1 MSFSNSNFSSI
12 LSRTK
17 GKISSFI
24 SDVLYTQ
31 PDSYLRINTA
41 LKKFPNLNKSNPIDL
56 YRSDYIPSNKNINS
70 SILNFENRDYSDFLG
85 QKTSRTNT
93 NNIQK
98 KINIPND
105 RRYHKSLLESS
116 LDKIKNEIRQKR
128 EDNIARMNELNNK
141 SVKLNDYFYNE
152 NNNNKGKFT
161 SLFNSKSINKIDND
175 DNINLEE
182 NEGNVYNSSS
192 KKDYINS
199 FNENS
204 FVEKNNLKRTFDTDL
219 IQSDINESFSIN
231 PKNKRKKLDAQMI
244 SIQKQTE
251 FSFNTDNKKEDNNN
265 YKNDKVLFGA
275 PKESIKSPPLCDKA
289 IFGVTPIIN
298 KEEKNENNDIKEIN
312 KEDKVIFGV
321 PKEPIVSEPLSDIV
335 SFGVK
340 KEQKKE
346 KTDKDNNILFGVPK
360 EIIKTE
366 PLLDIPKFGV
376 VKKEE
381 SKDEKVLDVSKDSN
395 AIKQKTPLS
404 TSITFGV
411 KKEEENKKEH
421 KKSLFSS
428 DNPFLMKIENK
439 NDTDNGKKETPG
451 LFGNVKSQN
460 SLFGNNMEEN
470 SKNIFLNNNN
480 EKESKVVKINAVD
493 TSNSLFN
500 TKEPDKK
507 ASIFGDIGI
516 FGKTNNDEKN
526 KDNKSSSLFGDSKLI
541 NSTQGS
547 LFGNKNE
554 KNNDENGITNSLFS
568 NPTKNKEDNNFSLF
582 GSKNNNPSLFNNM
595 KESDNNNKS
604 LFGNNIESKSS
615 SLFGSTNPENS
626 TSLFGNK
633 IKDNKDN
640 NFSLFGNENKTP
652 LFGNSS
658 NDNKNSLFG
667 NSSNDNKTSLFG
679 NTNIT
684 FHFGKNE

>member
-1 MSFSNSNFSSI
+1 MSFSNSNFSNI

-31 PDSYLRINTA
+31 PDSYLRLNSA
-41 LKKFPNLNKSNPIDL
+41 LKKFPNLNKSSPIDL

-116 LDKIKNEIRQKR
+116 LDKIRNEIRQKR
-128 EDNIARMNELNNK
+128 EENIVRMNELSNK
-141 SVKLNDYFYNE
+141 SDKLNDYFYNE

-161 SLFNSKSINKIDND
+161 SLFNSKSINKIENE
-175 DNINLEE
+175 DNINLDE
-182 NEGNVYNSSS
+182 NELNVYNSSS

-251 FSFNTDNKKEDNNN
+251 FSFNTNNKKEDNNN
-265 YKNDKVLFGA
+265 KNDKVLFGV

-298 KEEKNENNDIKEIN
+298 KEEKKENNDIKEIN

-340 KEQKKE
+340 KEQKQE

-360 EIIKTE
+360 ESIKTE
-366 PLLDIPKFGV
+366 PLLDIPKFGF

-381 SKDEKVLDVSKDSN
+381 SKDEKVLDVPKDSN
-395 AIKQKTPLS
+395 VIKQKTPFS
-404 TSITFGV
+404 TSNTFGV
-411 KKEEENKKEH
+411 QKEEENKKEQ
-421 KKSLFSS
+421 KKSLFFS
-428 DNPFLMKIENK
+428 DNPFLMKIENT
-439 NDTDNGKKETPG
+439 NDTDNDKKETPG

-470 SKNIFLNNNN
+470 NKNIFLNNNN
-480 EKESKVVKINAVD
+480 DKESKVVKINAVD

-507 ASIFGDIGI
+507 AIIFGDIGI

-526 KDNKSSSLFGDSKLI
+526 KDNKTSSLFGDSKLI

-547 LFGNKNE
+547 LFGNKIE
-554 KNNDENGITNSLFS
+554 KNNDENGKTNSLFS

-652 LFGNSS
+652 LFGNSL